1 MLVMVM
7 VLLNM
12 LVAILMEAYGV
23 VKEDAKNA
31 DSLPLGGQVLG
42 TVRGTLLLGVGEY
55 TNPTRDQTNLVRDCL
70 DPSSFLIC
78 TECTPGSEHSKNDGA
93 AGMSHD
99 GICSIEMM

>member
-31 DSLPLGGQVLG
+31 DSLSLGSLAVWVNDNDRNLRPNPGNIGEEGKSSPFMAEQF
-42 TVRGTLLLGVGEY
+42 RLLVVNY
-55 TNPTRDQTNLVRDCL
+55 SNS
-70 DPSSFLIC
+70 PS
-78 TECTPGSEHSKNDGA
+78 
-93 AGMSHD
+93 
-99 GICSIEMM
+99 

>member
-31 DSLPLGGQVLG
+31 DSLRLGLFFSKKSGFPMLNATCKDYLATSTFEVHLG
-42 TVRGTLLLGVGEY
+42 
-55 TNPTRDQTNLVRDCL
+55 
-70 DPSSFLIC
+70 
-78 TECTPGSEHSKNDGA
+78 
-93 AGMSHD
+93 
-99 GICSIEMM
+99 SIM

>member
-31 DSLPLGGQVLG
+31 DSLF
-42 TVRGTLLLGVGEY
+42 
-55 TNPTRDQTNLVRDCL
+55 L
-70 DPSSFLIC
+70 DDFVMC
-78 TECTPGSEHSKNDGA
+78 A
-93 AGMSHD
+93 F
-99 GICSIEMM
+99 